1 MSWADR
7 INTAIDDRKEEI
19 VDFAFRLVKQLS
31 ETPPGNETNVA
42 EVIQAQAKH
51 WGLPAAEVIEVKENR
66 PNLIF
71 TLGGRGAG
79 PSLVLN
85 GHTDTKPIGDATQ
98 WSVVDPY
105 SPSIVDGKLY
115 GRGSTDMKGA
125 VAAMLASA
133 MAVHQSGADFSGKLI
148 LALTADEEGGSAFG
162 AKALIDH
169 GFQADSMIIAEPS
182 GIETDF
188 DSIGIACRGA
198 VLGKVVVRGTQMHSS
213 LSEQK
218 GCINA
223 SVEMARVLVEFAEN
237 LKKHLDYKY
246 HPLYPNGPTINPG
259 VMVNGGVY
267 YGVVPGVA
275 SFNFDLR
282 VIPGMSLEGIQRD
295 INEFLRQLSHK
306 NTELHAELVLE
317 KEPNNWAPPV
327 EISSGHSLVKAC
339 TEATREVLGF
349 APRLV
354 GAPFGTDGVFF
365 VKAGLKMDIIPSFG
379 PGLIKL
385 AHGPDEYIH
394 VQSIIDAAKIF
405 AFASL
410 NYLGSGGLA

>member
-1 MSWADR
+1 MSGVDR
-7 INTAIDDRKEEI
+7 INGEIDSRRTEI
-19 VDFAFRLVKQLS
+19 IDFAVRLVRQLS
-31 ETPPGNETNVA
+31 ETPPGDETKVA
-42 EVIQAQAKH
+42 SIIQEQAKR
-51 WGLPAAEVIEVKENR
+51 WGLPSAEVVEAKENR

-71 TLGGRGAG
+71 TLEGKGKG
-79 PSLVLN
+79 PALVLN
-85 GHTDTKPIGDATQ
+85 GHTDTKPIGDASR
-98 WSVVDPY
+98 WSLDPY
-105 SPSIVDGKLY
+105 SPSIVDGRLY
-115 GRGSTDMKGA
+115 GRGATDMKGA

-133 MAVHQSGADFSGKLI
+133 MAIRQSGAGFPGKLI
-148 LALTADEEGGSAFG
+148 LALTADEEGGSALG
-162 AKALIDH
+162 AKALIDR
-169 GFQADSMIIAEPS
+169 GFQADAMIIAEPS

-198 VLGKVVVRGTQMHSS
+198 VLGKVVVHGTQMHSS

-223 SVEMARVLVEFAEN
+223 SVEMAKVLVEFAKN
-237 LKKHLDYKY
+237 LKKHLEYKY
-246 HPLYPNGPTINPG
+246 HPLYPRGPTINPG
-259 VMVNGGVY
+259 VMVNGGVF
-267 YGVVPGVA
+267 YGVVPGEA
-275 SFNFDLR
+275 SFHFDLR

-295 INEFLRQLSHK
+295 IIGFLRQLSSKDK
-306 NTELHAELVLE
+306 NLHAELVLE

-327 EISSGHSLVKAC
+327 EIPSDHRLVKAC
-339 TEATREVLGF
+339 TEATKDVLGF
-349 APRLV
+349 APALV

-385 AHGPDEYIH
+385 AHGPDEYVS

-410 NYLGSGGLA
+410 NYLQNGGTV